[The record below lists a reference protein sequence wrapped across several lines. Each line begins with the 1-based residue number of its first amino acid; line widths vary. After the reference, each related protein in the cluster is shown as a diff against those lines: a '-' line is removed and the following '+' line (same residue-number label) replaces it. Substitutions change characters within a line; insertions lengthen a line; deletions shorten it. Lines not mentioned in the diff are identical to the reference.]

1 VEETAM
7 IRRSVL
13 AGATIIFSII
23 VLGPAWAQYKPTR
36 PIEFVVHGGPGS
48 GNDAFARA
56 MISLI
61 EKEKLSPV
69 RIQIAN
75 RTGGGGTTA
84 MTYIVGK
91 KGDAN
96 VIALFTGLWLT
107 NPLVQA
113 EATARLHDMTPIAR
127 LIHEPALL
135 VVKADSPHKTLK
147 EWVEAAKKNPGQM
160 KQAGG
165 SPMARDNLIRNLLM
179 THSGANWS
187 YISFP
192 GGGERVAAVLGG
204 HVDMMMLEPSEAGEL
219 LRGGKLRALAQ
230 IAERRIVGYENIPTV
245 KEAGF
250 DVPNVPQARGV
261 VGPPEMSA
269 DVLAFYEDLMQ
280 RLVQSESWKKYL
292 AETQLEGAF
301 LKSKET
307 GQFFVEYEKQ
317 LRGILQAAGIRLVR

>member
-1 VEETAM
+1 M
-7 IRRSVL
+7 FRRCL
-13 AGATIIFSII
+13 PAGAVI
-23 VLGPAWAQYKPTR
+23 VLSLAVIAPALAQYKPTR

-56 MISLI
+56 VVSLI

-69 RIQIAN
+69 RISVAN

-84 MTYIVGK
+84 MTYVVSK
-91 KGDAN
+91 KGDPN
-96 VIALFTGLWLT
+96 VIALYTGLWLT
-107 NPLVQA
+107 NPLVQQ

-135 VVKADSPHKTLK
+135 VVKAESPHKTLK

-165 SPMARDNLIRNLLM
+165 SPMARDNLIRSLLM
-179 THSGANWS
+179 TQSGANWS

-219 LRGGKLRALAQ
+219 LRAGKLRALAQ
-230 IAERRIVGYENIPTV
+230 IADQRIAGYENIPTV

-250 DVPNVPQARGV
+250 DVPNVPQARGI
-261 VGPPEMSA
+261 VGPPDMPA

-280 RLVQSESWKKYL
+280 RLVRSESWKKYL
-292 AETQLEGAF
+292 QETQLEGAF

-307 GQFFVEYEKQ
+307 GQFFVDYEKQ
-317 LRGILQAAGIRLVR
+317 IRGILTSAGIKVVR

>member
-1 VEETAM
+1 M
-7 IRRSVL
+7 IRRGLFAGGAIVL
-13 AGATIIFSII
+13 AI
-23 VLGPAWAQYKPTR
+23 VAIAPSWAQYKPMR

-56 MISLI
+56 VISII

-69 RIQIAN
+69 RIQVSN

-84 MTYIVGK
+84 AIYMIGK
-91 KGDAN
+91 KGDPN

-107 NPLVQA
+107 NPLVQQ

-147 EWVEAAKKNPGQM
+147 EWIEAAKKNPGQM

-165 SPMARDNLIRNLLM
+165 SPMARDNLVRNLLM

-219 LRGGKLRALAQ
+219 LRAGKLRALAQ
-230 IAERRIVGYENIPTV
+230 IAERRIAGYENIPTV

-250 DVPNVPQARGV
+250 DVPNVPQARGII
-261 VGPPEMSA
+261 GPPDMPA

-292 AETQLEGAF
+292 QDTQLEGAF

-307 GQFFVEYEKQ
+307 GQFFVDYEKQ
-317 LRGILQAAGIRLVR
+317 LRGILQAAGIKVVR

>member
-1 VEETAM
+1 M
-7 IRRSVL
+7 FRRCL
-13 AGATIIFSII
+13 PAGAVI
-23 VLGPAWAQYKPTR
+23 VLSLAVIAPALAQYKPTR

-56 MISLI
+56 VVSLI

-69 RIQIAN
+69 RISVAN

-84 MTYIVGK
+84 MTYVVSK
-91 KGDAN
+91 KGDPN
-96 VIALFTGLWLT
+96 VIALYTGLWLT
-107 NPLVQA
+107 NPLVQQ

-135 VVKADSPHKTLK
+135 VVKAESPHKTLK

-165 SPMARDNLIRNLLM
+165 SPMARDNLIRSLLM
-179 THSGANWS
+179 TQSGANWS

-219 LRGGKLRALAQ
+219 LRAGKLRALAQ
-230 IAERRIVGYENIPTV
+230 IADQRIAGYEN
-245 KEAGF
+245 
-250 DVPNVPQARGV
+250 VPNVPQARGI
-261 VGPPEMSA
+261 VGPPDMPA

-280 RLVQSESWKKYL
+280 RLVRSESWKKYL
-292 AETQLEGAF
+292 QETQLEGAF

-307 GQFFVEYEKQ
+307 GQFFVDYEKQ
-317 LRGILQAAGIRLVR
+317 IRGILTSAGIKVVR

>member
-1 VEETAM
+1 MT
-7 IRRSVL
+7 RRHLL
-13 AGATIIFSII
+13 ASAAIVFSIAA
-23 VLGPAWAQYKPTR
+23 LAPAWAQYKPTR
-36 PIEFVVHGGPGS
+36 PIEVVVHGGPGS

-56 MISLI
+56 VVSLI

-69 RIQIAN
+69 RIQVAN

-84 MTYIVGK
+84 MIHMVGK
-91 KGDAN
+91 KGDPN

-107 NPLVQA
+107 NPLVQ
-113 EATARLHDMTPIAR
+113 ETATARLHDMTPIAR

-147 EWVEAAKKNPGQM
+147 EWVDAAKKNPGQM

-165 SPMARDNLIRNLLM
+165 SPMARDNLIRSLLM

-219 LRGGKLRALAQ
+219 LRAGKLRALAQ
-230 IAERRIVGYENIPTV
+230 IADRRIAGFENIPTV

-250 DVPNVPQARGV
+250 DVPNVPQARGF
-261 VGPPEMSA
+261 VGPPEMA
-269 DVLAFYEDLMQ
+269 PEVLAFYEDMMQ
-280 RLVQSESWKKYL
+280 RLVRSESWKNYL
-292 AETQLEGAF
+292 NETQLEGAF

-307 GQFFVEYEKQ
+307 GQFFVDYEKQ
-317 LRGILQAAGIRLVR
+317 IRGILQTAGIKVVR

>member
-1 VEETAM
+1 MFQRCLPA
-7 IRRSVL
+7 
-13 AGATIIFSII
+13 AAAI
-23 VLGPAWAQYKPTR
+23 VLSLIAAAPSSAQYKPTR

-56 MISLI
+56 VASLI

-69 RIQIAN
+69 RISIAN

-84 MTYIVGK
+84 MTYVVGK
-91 KGDAN
+91 KGDPN
-96 VIALFTGLWLT
+96 VIALYTGLWLT
-107 NPLVQA
+107 NPLVQQ
-113 EATARLHDMTPIAR
+113 EATARMQDMTPIAR

-165 SPMARDNLIRNLLM
+165 SPMARDNLIRSLLM
-179 THSGANWS
+179 TNSGANWS

-192 GGGERVAAVLGG
+192 GGGERIAAVLGG

-219 LRGGKLRALAQ
+219 LRAGKLRALAQ
-230 IAERRIVGYENIPTV
+230 IAEQRIAGYEDIPTV

-250 DVPNVPQARGV
+250 DVPNVPMARGI
-261 VGPPEMSA
+261 VGPPEMPA

-280 RLVQSESWKKYL
+280 RLVQSDSWKKYL
-292 AETQLEGAF
+292 QETQLEDAF

-307 GQFFVEYEKQ
+307 GQFFVDYEKQ
-317 LRGILQAAGIRLVR
+317 IRNILTTAGIKVVR

>member
-1 VEETAM
+1 M
-7 IRRSVL
+7 FRRCFL
-13 AGATIIFSII
+13 AGAAT
-23 VLGPAWAQYKPTR
+23 VLSLIAVAPSSAQYKPTR

-56 MISLI
+56 VASLI

-69 RIQIAN
+69 RISIAN

-84 MTYIVGK
+84 MTYVVGK
-91 KGDAN
+91 KGDPN
-96 VIALFTGLWLT
+96 VIALYTGLWLT
-107 NPLVQA
+107 NPLVQQ
-113 EATARLHDMTPIAR
+113 EATARIQDMTPIAR

-165 SPMARDNLIRNLLM
+165 SPMARDNLIRSLLM
-179 THSGANWS
+179 TNSGANWS

-192 GGGERVAAVLGG
+192 GGGERIAAVLGG

-219 LRGGKLRALAQ
+219 LRAGKLRALAQ
-230 IAERRIVGYENIPTV
+230 IAEQRIAGYEDIPTV

-250 DVPNVPQARGV
+250 DVPNVPMARGI
-261 VGPPEMSA
+261 VGPPEMPA

-280 RLVQSESWKKYL
+280 RLVQSDSWKKYL
-292 AETQLEGAF
+292 QETQLEDAF

-307 GQFFVEYEKQ
+307 GQFFVDYEKQ
-317 LRGILQAAGIRLVR
+317 IRNILTTAGIKVVR